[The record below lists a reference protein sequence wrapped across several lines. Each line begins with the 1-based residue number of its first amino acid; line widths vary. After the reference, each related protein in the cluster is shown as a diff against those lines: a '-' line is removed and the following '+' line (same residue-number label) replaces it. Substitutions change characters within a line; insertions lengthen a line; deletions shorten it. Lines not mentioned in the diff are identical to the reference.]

1 MTQCS
6 NANTKNKIVVTFH
19 LISYRRMTKT
29 RLEVDAE
36 QLASCKAAGAP

>member
-19 LISYRRMTKT
+19 LISYHRMTKT
-29 RLEVDAE
+29 WLEVDAE
-36 QLASCKAAGAP
+36 QLASCKAAGAS

>member
-1 MTQCS
+1 MTQWS

-19 LISYRRMTKT
+19 IISYRRMTKT